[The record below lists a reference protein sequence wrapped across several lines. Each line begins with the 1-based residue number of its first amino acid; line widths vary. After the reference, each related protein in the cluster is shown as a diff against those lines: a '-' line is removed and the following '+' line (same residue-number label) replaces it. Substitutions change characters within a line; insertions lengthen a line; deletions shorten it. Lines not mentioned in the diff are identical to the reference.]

1 MEHHTREPHDVRTD
15 THAPETAPGAHG
27 HHSSPRAGEHPRA
40 GEWAEERAARSGTE
54 TGRLSAPRP
63 RTEAGAEEE
72 AEREF
77 DSGERFQARWRR
89 IQSDFVD
96 DPHASVAAADSLVGE
111 VIEQLTAR
119 LNERKRRIESGW
131 QRRSE
136 GGSDTER
143 LRVALREYRSLL
155 DQLTAVSR

>member
-1 MEHHTREPHDVRTD
+1 M
-15 THAPETAPGAHG
+15 
-27 HHSSPRAGEHPRA
+27 
-40 GEWAEERAARSGTE
+40 
-54 TGRLSAPRP
+54 
-63 RTEAGAEEE
+63 
-72 AEREF
+72 
-77 DSGERFQARWRR
+77 
-89 IQSDFVD
+89 
-96 DPHASVAAADSLVGE
+96 GE